1 MKFVSETEFTLEE
14 VLAIAQGDYF
24 ALAEQVGIGQDLID
38 LDPRNTNTEAMVL
51 FDTLLARCGDEV
63 AVYAIEGEEELE
75 KTRFLRR
82 LLGYWLASAPGWLD
96 RLDAHEQA
104 RQKGLLSGVKS
115 SSTSRDYA
123 NDAPSIKDPAVEDLS
138 HVSYFTKATAENE
151 TDLGTP
157 ASRYEEAIKVDGSI
171 YAQWADDI
179 GNHFSLGV

>member
-1 MKFVSETEFTLEE
+1 MRFVTETEFTLEE

-24 ALAEQVGIGQDLID
+24 ALAEQVGLANLTN
-38 LDPRNTNTEAMVL
+38 LDPRNTQDVAGIL

-75 KTRFLRR
+75 KTRFLKRF
-82 LLGYWLASAPGWLD
+82 LGYWLSSAPGWLD

-115 SSTSRDYA
+115 SSTNRDYA

-138 HVSYFTKATAENE
+138 HVSYFTKATAESE
-151 TDLGTP
+151 TDMGTV
-157 ASRYEEAIKVDGSI
+157 ASRIAEIDSVAKGI
-171 YAQWADDI
+171 YSDWADALATR
-179 GNHFSLGV
+179 FSLGV